1 MIIAYSDVIGME
13 VKVNNMD
20 EELKVALRR
29 LEEAEKELKAAEEA
43 VRHFGIEV
51 IIKNTDSWKRKEV
64 SNHEKNN

>member
-1 MIIAYSDVIGME
+1 ME

>member
-1 MIIAYSDVIGME
+1 ME

-64 SNHEKNN
+64 SNHEKNNWSSL

>member
-1 MIIAYSDVIGME
+1 ME

-20 EELKVALRR
+20 EELKEALRR

>member
-1 MIIAYSDVIGME
+1 ME

-29 LEEAEKELKAAEEA
+29 LEEDEKELKAAEEA

>member
-1 MIIAYSDVIGME
+1 ME

-20 EELKVALRR
+20 EELKAALRR